1 MTKRKIW
8 LFIAALLVLG
18 ALGSLG
24 SIPYQTSRNEA
35 ICPHDKPDCLPPRSG
50 WRNPLHPVPRAR
62 LQFEAGDEGVPGV
75 FVGLALSG
83 GGSRAANFS
92 LAAME
97 QLEEIGLLR
106 HVSAISSTSGG
117 GLAGAYYALKGP
129 DLDWKDAKRLM
140 ATDLRTRWVLR
151 NLYPHKLLQTLFTHA
166 DRSDLMAEVFE
177 DVLLGTAGLPSPT
190 YAALGAP
197 RAGRP
202 LFIANATNIA
212 GGNRFS
218 FTEEEFKFLRA
229 RLDSYPVS
237 HAVMASAAFPG
248 AFNNVTLT
256 RYPPPFPPKKGAPIP
271 RGYEHLLDGGPSDN
285 LGADAL
291 MLLAASHHRVTSA
304 GGKTAG
310 QACFIIITDAYPSGV
325 PNRKSWMPD
334 SRGLLDFTID
344 LNAIEAFDALLTH
357 RRDDLLGALGLRKSA
372 PGDQRYIGDVVQPVE
387 APGLSGDLITP
398 LAKLVEVDIPIGLR
412 IGQSPTGSARQVS
425 VRPGGAPAAPEPG
438 YFRCTVWHLD
448 LSGMLTVK
456 PYLGDAGKEPRRLQ
470 RMTEYEHPLIHHR
483 IRLSRVVS
491 QTDTDF
497 RLSGPAGCSAQK
509 LQDALYA
516 AAFVAVR
523 EDHYTRPK
531 VCEWFRRAR
540 LSVSPACDAFPGNK
554 TLQELTLDI
563 RADGPSIAGKP
574 GSQAVACEN

>member
-1 MTKRKIW
+1 MTKRKLW
-8 LFIAALLVLG
+8 PYAAALLVLI

-24 SIPYQTSRNEA
+24 SISYKTSRNEA

-50 WRNPLHPVPRAR
+50 WRDPLHPVPRAR
-62 LQFEAGDEGVPGV
+62 LQFEPGDTDVPEV

-92 LAAME
+92 LAVMQ

-106 HVSAISSTSGG
+106 HVTAISSTSGG
-117 GLAGAYYALKGP
+117 GLAGAYYALNGP
-129 DLDWKDAKRLM
+129 DLDWKDAKRRM
-140 ATDLRTRWVLR
+140 ATDLRTRWVSK
-151 NLYPHKLLQTLFTHA
+151 NLYPHKALQTLFTHA

-177 DVLLGTAGLPSPT
+177 EVLLGTAELPSPS
-190 YAALGAP
+190 YADLGAP
-197 RAGRP
+197 RPGRP
-202 LFIANATNIA
+202 LFIANATSIA
-212 GGNRFS
+212 GGHRFS
-218 FTEEEFKFLRA
+218 FTEEEFKSLRS

-237 HAVMASAAFPG
+237 QAVMASAAFPG

-256 RYPPPFPPKKGAPIP
+256 RYPPLRPPKGTPIP

-291 MLLAASHHRVTSA
+291 MLLAASHHRVKSS
-304 GGKTAG
+304 GGKAAAPG
-310 QACFIIITDAYPSGV
+310 CFIILADAYPSGV

-334 SRGLLDFTID
+334 SRGMMDFTID
-344 LNAIEAFDALLTH
+344 LNALDAFDALLTH
-357 RRDDLLGALGLRKSA
+357 RRDDLLAALGLRKSA
-372 PGDQRYIGDVVQPVE
+372 PGDQRYVGDVVQPVS
-387 APGLSGDLITP
+387 APGLSMDLISPT
-398 LAKLVEVDIPIGLR
+398 AKLVEVNIPVDLQPR
-412 IGQSPTGSARQVS
+412 QSATALARHANAL
-425 VRPGGAPAAPEPG
+425 PGVPPGAAEPG

-456 PYLGDAGKEPRRLQ
+456 PYVGDAGKEPRRLQ

-523 EDHYTRPK
+523 EDHYTRRK
-531 VCEWFRRAR
+531 ACEWFRGAK
-540 LSVSPACDAFPGNK
+540 LAVSPACDAFPGNR
-554 TLQELTLDI
+554 TLQELTLNL
-563 RADGPSIAGKP
+563 RADGPSIADRP
-574 GSQAVACEN
+574 GHQAVACEN